1 MQVEG
6 SGNST
11 EVFASMCCADPDAL
25 ALLRCTTRARNSMFP
40 SVRLAS
46 EVESARTSERRSG
59 SQTRA
64 VQQLSVSDYRG
75 LHVSVE
81 KHCQQGGCGLW
92 SQGIRNYLTE

>member
-25 ALLRCTTRARNSMFP
+25 ALLRCTRARNSMFP

-46 EVESARTSERRSG
+46 EDESARTSERRFWV
-59 SQTRA
+59 T
-64 VQQLSVSDYRG
+64 DKG
-75 LHVSVE
+75 LFSSFPFQIIE
-81 KHCQQGGCGLW
+81 DFTFL
-92 SQGIRNYLTE
+92 